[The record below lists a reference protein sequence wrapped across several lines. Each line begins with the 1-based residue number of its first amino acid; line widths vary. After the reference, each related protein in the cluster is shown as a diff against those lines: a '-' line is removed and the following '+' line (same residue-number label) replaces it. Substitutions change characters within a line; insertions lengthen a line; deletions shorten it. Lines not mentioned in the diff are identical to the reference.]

1 VGRRNKEKRKEKQVG
16 KNRPAFILIKNL
28 QFKTRER
35 KQNKTIAQKLPT
47 LGPVFWA
54 EKYFTVCTKKTV
66 KNYQS
71 TACLED
77 ISSSKNKAISWTASE
92 V

>member
-35 KQNKTIAQKLPT
+35 KENNSPKTTYIRPCV
-47 LGPVFWA
+47 LG
-54 EKYFTVCTKKTV
+54 
-66 KNYQS
+66 
-71 TACLED
+71 
-77 ISSSKNKAISWTASE
+77 
-92 V
+92 